1 MEAHEYANIFPM
13 LSPEKLS
20 ELADDIKEN
29 GLLDPIIR
37 YQGKILD
44 GRNRLL
50 ACEQSGI
57 RPRFDEFGGDDDAA
71 LSFVMSKNLKR
82 RHLTT
87 GEASLIGARY
97 ATLKHGTN
105 RYSVDRSADRS
116 TPSNAEAA
124 LIGARYAN
132 AKTGGDH
139 MITNRSPDRFVEVS
153 NAEAAAMV
161 EVSEKSIRRAK
172 KVIKDG
178 VPALEEMV
186 KANKIKVRT
195 AATIA
200 ALPKAEQDELC
211 ARGVDALKKKA
222 SEIQA
227 AQKQINEGEEQ
238 ERSAPLQKNP
248 TTQPQKKITQYVL
261 TNAVEIATQAIGTL
275 GRISKDDPTRQ
286 EALQEVINYCNK
298 RITTNQ

>member
-87 GEASLIGARY
+87 GEAAMIGARY

-105 RYSVDRSADRS
+105 QYKVDRSADRPS
-116 TPSNAEAA
+116 T
-124 LIGARYAN
+124 
-132 AKTGGDH
+132 
-139 MITNRSPDRFVEVS
+139 S

-227 AQKQINEGEEQ
+227 EDKKKKADSKASQSDATPRPSSRRREPPP
-238 ERSAPLQKNP
+238 S
-248 TTQPQKKITQYVL
+248 TTQIDYGEQ
-261 TNAVEIATQAIGTL
+261 IAMQAISMISQLRDDDKTALAGLTQIRDYCNN
-275 GRISKDDPTRQ
+275 RIS
-286 EALQEVINYCNK
+286 N
-298 RITTNQ
+298 ITTEQQ